1 MLNTVCQTSKTE
13 DGGWKLA
20 DLFRGSKRTFNKEEV
35 ENESRKARIVPGVEK
50 EIGKNEPPEKV
61 TRNSYSYLKKA
72 EILDKWFNEKAKD
85 SKLSMSIF
93 AESVEID
100 KTIISRWIANQETIF
115 QKASD
120 DKVCLMKKGRPS
132 TKHQKTFQKLYPE
145 FLELRK
151 RGKKISFLW
160 FWVKGKKIAN
170 EIGAPIFTKSAVQ
183 VFIKK
188 YNLKVKRVQRKKQ
201 FDKAIYHQAMQQW
214 LLKYREGIIKSESPD
229 ENHSNDPKWG
239 RFFPHQRWNVDQV
252 PLPFAI
258 DMKTTYER
266 PLDKN
271 EKVWVGI
278 PGSGLDK
285 RQATLQLCT
294 SPEGDLRAE
303 IIFRGGGKRISKI
316 EKQSYHKSVDIFWQA
331 NAWAD
336 TAVSCEWVEKSLKP
350 AIPKGEEFI
359 LLCDNLTAQVSDEFK
374 QAVHDIKGIIIYG
387 IPGESFYLR
396 WYHHQ

>member
-1 MLNTVCQTSKTE
+1 MLDKVCQTNKSE

-20 DLFRGSKRTFNKEEV
+20 DLFCGSKRNFNKKDV
-35 ENESRKARIVPGVEK
+35 EGESSKTRIDPSIEK
-50 EIGKNEPPEKV
+50 EMIGENEPPEKKGKQVV

-72 EILDKWFNEKAKD
+72 EILDKLFNEQAKD
-85 SKLSMSIF
+85 SNLSMSMF
-93 AESVEID
+93 AESEEID
-100 KTIISRWIANQETIF
+100 KAMISRWIKDQKNIF

-120 DKVCLMKKGRPS
+120 SKIGLLKKGRPS
-132 TKHQKTFQKLYPE
+132 TKHQKTFQRLYPE
-145 FLELRK
+145 FIELRK

-170 EIGAPIFTKSAVQ
+170 EIGAPIFTKSAVE

-188 YNLKVKRVQRKKQ
+188 YNLKVRRVQRKKQ
-201 FDKAIYHQAMQQW
+201 FDKTCYHQALQQW
-214 LLKYREGIIKSESPD
+214 LLKFREGIIKSKSPD
-229 ENHSNDPKWG
+229 ESHSNDPTWG

-303 IIFRGGGKRISKI
+303 IIFRGTGKRISKV
-316 EKQSYHKSVDIFWQA
+316 EKQSYHKSVDVFWQS

-350 AIPKGEEFI
+350 AIPQGEEFI
-359 LLCDNLTAQVSDEFK
+359 LLCDNLSAQVSDEFK
-374 QAVHDIKGIIIYG
+374 QAVHDIKGIVIYG
-387 IPGESFYLR
+387 IPGENF
-396 WYHHQ
+396 